1 MAFETVV
8 RGGKEFKTIIFG
20 TGDIKISTSH
30 ERENNYLDM
39 VILSQDVPKP
49 VEEWEKK
56 QVNKTTDDIDD
67 TKAII
72 LKFSKVKSIDMLI
85 EALEEVRDSMLLNKK
100 GDKYYGSTKGK

>member
-8 RGGKEFKTIIFG
+8 RGEKEFNTITFG
-20 TGDIKISTSH
+20 TGDIKISTSY

-56 QVNKTTDDIDD
+56 QVSSTTDDIDES
-67 TKAII
+67 KAVI
-72 LKFSKVKSIDMLI
+72 LKFNKVKSIDMLI
-85 EALEEVRDSMLLNKK
+85 ESLQEVRESMLSKEK
-100 GDKYYGSTKGK
+100 GE

>member
-8 RGGKEFKTIIFG
+8 RGEKEFNTITFG

-56 QVNKTTDDIDD
+56 QVSSTTDDIDES
-67 TKAII
+67 KAVI
-72 LKFSKVKSIDMLI
+72 LKFNKVKSIDMLI
-85 EALEEVRDSMLLNKK
+85 ETLEEVKQSMLSQNK
-100 GDKYYGSTKGK
+100 GE

>member
-8 RGGKEFKTIIFG
+8 RGEKEFKTITFG

-49 VEEWEKK
+49 VDQWEKR
-56 QVNKTTDDIDD
+56 QSNNTTDNIDE

-72 LKFSKVKSIDMLI
+72 LKFNKVKSIDMLI
-85 EALEEVRDSMLLNKK
+85 ETLQEVRESMLLNKK
-100 GDKYYGSTKGK
+100 GE